1 MSDEMQTDAID
12 CAAQAL
18 EKYNI
23 ENNHNLKLLKTKE
36 TNKKT
41 NSSTEQT
48 QQTKL
53 SQEEP
58 KSLPNR
64 DQQESSSNQNT
75 GQMQQSEHGG
85 SSPQDRNLVQS
96 EGNATRSRRT
106 ARRQRDYNGNQQQ
119 GNGET
124 EVGVGGGGGLT
135 AMGDS
140 YTSDRIRAVYRD
152 IRQQGITV
160 RSYRDLANWLV
171 PHGRGQ
177 YCIYFTIVYTL
188 AVIGTFAFMAG
199 QFEWYSVQIE
209 AENAYKD
216 GIDGNMTDLVST
228 SKSGPADLAA
238 WVNFSHSWRIFD
250 FDYLLIW
257 GGRYGPK
264 IYQGQHYR
272 WITSLILHL
281 DFRHVLANMLL
292 VVFLIAHLEHNYG
305 TWRVLVV
312 WILSSMGGNFLSAA
326 FEDGCTMVVG
336 ASSAVFGFVGLF
348 IADVVLNFE
357 SIGRPVLRIVG
368 IGVFFVFFVITLVA
382 ESGDA
387 YVSHFSHVGGLLCG
401 LFPSV
406 MFLPNVQ
413 DNRWRAAR
421 GFFRSVFSRVQS
433 RIGSHRE
440 AQATLRRI
448 DDSKS
453 CWSKFP
459 VNPLKIVGGAVLVFM
474 FVFLPIYVYTVKL
487 PSLKCEVEGEIDLS
501 TVRILIS

>member
-1 MSDEMQTDAID
+1 MEDLRLKIVTQFKVKVMRLGVDA
-12 CAAQAL
+12 QL
-18 EKYNI
+18 EDN
-23 ENNHNLKLLKTKE
+23 E
-36 TNKKT
+36 TIMGISNKGT
-41 NSSTEQT
+41 ARQR
-48 QQTKL
+48 QG
-53 SQEEP
+53 QEE
-58 KSLPNR
+58 
-64 DQQESSSNQNT
+64 E
-75 GQMQQSEHGG
+75 
-85 SSPQDRNLVQS
+85 
-96 EGNATRSRRT
+96 EGLRLWGIRTRRI
-106 ARRQRDYNGNQQQ
+106 GF
-119 GNGET
+119 GPCIEI
-124 EVGVGGGGGLT
+124 L
-135 AMGDS
+135 DS
-140 YTSDRIRAVYRD
+140 KELRLGRI
-152 IRQQGITV
+152 GI
-160 RSYRDLANWLV
+160 WL
-171 PHGRGQ
+171 
-177 YCIYFTIVYTL
+177 I
-188 AVIGTFAFMAG
+188 
-199 QFEWYSVQIE
+199 
-209 AENAYKD
+209 
-216 GIDGNMTDLVST
+216 
-228 SKSGPADLAA
+228 
-238 WVNFSHSWRIFD
+238 
-250 FDYLLIW
+250 
-257 GGRYGPK
+257 GPK